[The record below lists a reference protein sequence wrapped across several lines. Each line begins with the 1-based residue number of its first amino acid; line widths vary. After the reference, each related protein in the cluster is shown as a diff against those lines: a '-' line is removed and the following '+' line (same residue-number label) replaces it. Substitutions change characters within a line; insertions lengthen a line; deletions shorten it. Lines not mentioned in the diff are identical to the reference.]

1 MKGKVVKASCAF
13 ALSACLAIAGTQVA
27 YAGWE
32 ANSGTTLHSPVKI
45 EAWAWVNAWGS
56 TQGKAFAQVGSAK
69 SDTGWFR
76 KATRTAR
83 AYGSPSANPIKH
95 DYYIK

>member
-27 YAGWE
+27 YAGWS
-32 ANSGTTLHSPVKI
+32 ADSGTSRHNPGSI
-45 EAWAWVNAWGS
+45 EAWVWVNAWGN
-56 TQGKAFAQVGSAK
+56 TQGRAFAQVGSAK
-69 SDTGWFR
+69 NDTGWFR
-76 KATRTAR
+76 KSTQTAR
-83 AYGSPSANPIKH
+83 AYGSPLERPIKH